1 MKWKHLFKKLFPVLK
16 MALNNQVK
24 WELLKYE
31 IRKFAIKFSRKPAQN
46 FRKTQATWKLKL
58 KI

>member
-1 MKWKHLFKKLFPVLK
+1 MT
-16 MALNNQVK
+16 LNNQVK

-31 IRKFAIKFSRKPAQN
+31 IRKFAINFFKRLAQN
-46 FRKTQATWKLKL
+46 SHKYKETWKLKL